1 MQELEGVGSPVR
13 MQLFVE
19 YNLAQSLAFMSIYC
33 RQKATEAKL
42 FTPQTSQCIQQ
53 ETIFLYF
60 NNHDDAEISIKE
72 LTEEGK

>member
-19 YNLAQSLAFMSIYC
+19 CNLAQSLAFMSIYC

-42 FTPQTSQCIQQ
+42 FTPQTSQRIQP
-53 ETIFLYF
+53 EPFPCT
-60 NNHDDAEISIKE
+60 SIMMMRRRRR
-72 LTEEGK
+72 